1 MGPGQGIQ
9 ENPLLT
15 ASVNVGGDV
24 KASNGNTTLGT
35 NLASYGLTPLDDK
48 QGGGRAG
55 DFLENIVPGGGFI
68 FHPQTSQD
76 KRPMAD
82 YSVSGAF
89 DDRVS
94 NTAHSWMQNWG
105 WNGDNGYG
113 ATSFSTPYWLLVDMQ
128 EELNL
133 GGVEYWTRSDGRY
146 NMKAVEVYAL
156 DDCSYTLNQSILN
169 YEASDVTYLGRLNF
183 TTGAQNVS
191 ISVDPIR
198 TRYVML
204 LITEASGGLDCQ
216 EMVLWGY

>member
-1 MGPGQGIQ
+1 
-9 ENPLLT
+9 
-15 ASVNVGGDV
+15 
-24 KASNGNTTLGT
+24 
-35 NLASYGLTPLDDK
+35 
-48 QGGGRAG
+48 
-55 DFLENIVPGGGFI
+55 
-68 FHPQTSQD
+68 
-76 KRPMAD
+76 MAD

-113 ATSFSTPYWLLVDMQ
+113 ATSFSTPYWLLIDMQ
-128 EELNL
+128 EEFDM

-191 ISVDPIR
+191 ISVDPVR
-198 TRYVML
+198 TRYIML

-216 EMVLWGY
+216 ELVLWGY